1 GTACGG
7 VAIIVPHH
15 VPVQQLSLTTSLQ
28 AVAVRLSLNV
38 LLTICCV
45 YLPPGIDVSV
55 TTLEG
60 LINQLPSPLLLLGD
74 FNAHNPLWGGGCLD
88 TMGRHVA
95 DLLSSCHLCMFNT
108 GADTYFHQP
117 TRTFSAIDLSLGS
130 PSVFPDWSWKV
141 LDDLSG
147 SDHFPVL
154 LSYTGDG
161 MHPTS
166 RPSRWV
172 LDRASWP
179 LFTSSAVL
187 THDMV

>member
-1 GTACGG
+1 
-7 VAIIVPHH
+7 H

-28 AVAVRLSLNV
+28 AVAVHLSLNV

-45 YLPPGIDVSV
+45 YLPPGIDVSLIE
-55 TTLEG
+55 LEG
-60 LINQLPSPLLLLGD
+60 LVNQLPSPLLLLGD
-74 FNAHNPLWGGGCLD
+74 FNAHHPLWGDGFLD
-88 TMGRHVA
+88 TMGRHVEA
-95 DLLSSCHLCMFNT
+95 LLSSCNLCLFNN
-108 GADTYFHQP
+108 GSDTYFHQP
-117 TRTFSAIDLSLGS
+117 TRNFSAIDLSLGS
-130 PSVFPDWSWKV
+130 PSVFTDWSWKV
-141 LDDLSG
+141 LDDLNG

-179 LFTSSAVL
+179 HITSSAVL
-187 THDMV
+187 TH